1 MRFSTLIGLQG
12 ISERSKVEAN
22 PDINSQTFQAFNC
35 VGDVFDEACYDDTD
49 LVKKTEYSAE
59 AYLTSSFLMYSL
71 TNVDLDVNITGSVY
85 PSLTEDDRLR
95 ARLEAAVK
103 WEVIGDLNVKLSLTS
118 DYDSGKENADASDS
132 LSVKTLD
139 YSILLGLEWA
149 P

>member
-1 MRFSTLIGLQG
+1 M
-12 ISERSKVEAN
+12 
-22 PDINSQTFQAFNC
+22 
-35 VGDVFDEACYDDTD
+35 FDENCFGDTD
-49 LVKKTEYSAE
+49 LVKKTDYSAE
-59 AYLTSSFLMYSL
+59 AFLTGSFLMYSL

-118 DYDSGKENADASDS
+118 DYDSGKESANELDS
-132 LSVKTLD
+132 LAVKTLD